1 MNDTPRDYTNRLKR
15 YDNIDGTPEMFM
27 GLMFLGFALA
37 ECLELKLTGDA
48 PRWMHGV
55 VIYGVLIPV
64 LAVGYWFRSVVK
76 NHITWPRTGYAAY
89 PRRGGK
95 SWWIGLVT
103 TFFAALVFGLALAF
117 LMKLAGRHHVM
128 SLPHFAMLIV
138 IMATY
143 AIWVFR
149 MSKEHWWKW
158 LLLLLMV
165 LGVLTLALTVPE
177 NFNKL
182 GWPVLLF
189 IGLVWLGSG
198 AGTLCSYI
206 RHTQPPASQA
216 E

>member
-1 MNDTPRDYTNRLKR
+1 
-15 YDNIDGTPEMFM
+15 MFM

-103 TFFAALVFGLALAF
+103 TFFAALVFGLALAS